1 MQVKSIRGSEVLLVE
16 DEPLIA
22 MDVAHALE
30 REGAVVHHARD
41 IEPALRLAHHP
52 SLSAGIIDVRL
63 VSGSAEI
70 VCEKLTE
77 RSVPFIFYT
86 GTQPEPAARFAGAP
100 IIQKPSPAPRILGA
114 LQYALSAEPRDV
126 VAPLDADRDLLRAI
140 CDGEE
145 RIERVHALIARL
157 EALGSDTSAAQQL
170 LVSIHT
176 ALETMR
182 YSANIAAAPPWSAGA
197 SLNRRYP

>member
-1 MQVKSIRGSEVLLVE
+1 LPAS
-16 DEPLIA
+16 P
-22 MDVAHALE
+22 
-30 REGAVVHHARD
+30 VHNFNRQA
-41 IEPALRLAHHP
+41 
-52 SLSAGIIDVRL
+52 
-63 VSGSAEI
+63 
-70 VCEKLTE
+70 
-77 RSVPFIFYT
+77 
-86 GTQPEPAARFAGAP
+86 
-100 IIQKPSPAPRILGA
+100 
-114 LQYALSAEPRDV
+114 
-126 VAPLDADRDLLRAI
+126 DLLRPI

-170 LVSIHT
+170 LVSTHT